1 MTISKSF
8 GGEAPRRPH
17 LVQDGKGGVA
27 GEVGDLR
34 SDVEIGFSVL
44 EGRTGSFPELQ
55 WVDGGAP
62 AAAGGDMVIKGA
74 DLVQGQEFA
83 SLTLGTGTAELVF
96 TALKPGTAGND
107 FTVELED
114 GGTAGSEVV
123 AKTGNAFLITIEAG
137 VSTADQIAT
146 AVNANAAYSDGYL
159 TCNGGGAGTPVVTAA
174 TAMAGGTGEGWT
186 CWVSGVECLPAN
198 TTGANG
204 GAALTETACTVTVP
218 DLTAETDARAA
229 GDIAAITVS
238 SDGVRT
244 QSVSAALA

>member
-17 LVQDGKGGVA
+17 LVSNGKGGVP
-27 GEVGDLR
+27 GEIGDLR
-34 SDVEIGFSVL
+34 SDIENGFSVL
-44 EGRTGSFPELQ
+44 EGRSGTFSELE
-55 WVDGGAP
+55 WVDGGHP
-62 AAAGGDMVIKGA
+62 AAAGGDIVLKGSNM
-74 DLVQGQEFA
+74 VQGQDFA
-83 SLTLGTGTAELVF
+83 ALTLGTGTAELVF

-107 FTVELED
+107 FTVAIAD
-114 GGTAGSEVV
+114 GGTAGSEAV
-123 AKTGNAFLITIEAG
+123 AKTGNAFVITVEAG

-146 AVNANAAYSDGYL
+146 AVNANAADSDGYL

-174 TAMAGGTGEGWT
+174 TALTGGTGEGWT

-218 DLTAETDARAA
+218 DLTAETDARAV
-229 GDIAAITVS
+229 GDLVAITFS
-238 SDGVRT
+238 SDGVRS
-244 QSVSAALA
+244 QSLTGVLA

>member
-34 SDVEIGFSVL
+34 SDVESGFSVL
-44 EGRTGSFPELQ
+44 EGRVGAFPELQ

-62 AAAGGDMVIKGA
+62 AAAGGDAVLKGA
-74 DLVQGQEFA
+74 NLIQGQDFA
-83 SLTLGTGTAELVF
+83 SLTLGIGTAELVF
-96 TALKPGTAGND
+96 TALKPGTPGNS

-114 GGTAGSEVV
+114 GGTAGAEVV
-123 AKTGNAFLITIEAG
+123 TKTANAFVITIEAG

-146 AVNANAAYSDGYL
+146 AVNANAADSDGYL
-159 TCNGGGAGTPVVTAA
+159 TCNGGGSGTPVVTAA
-174 TAMAGGTGEGWT
+174 TALSGGTGEGWT

-198 TTGANG
+198 TTGADG

-229 GDIAAITVS
+229 GDLAQITIS
-238 SDGVRT
+238 TDGVRT
-244 QSVSAALA
+244 QSLTAVLA

>member
-17 LVQDGKGGVA
+17 LVTNGKGGVA

-34 SDVEIGFSVL
+34 SDIEDGFSVL
-44 EGRTGSFPELQ
+44 EGRSGTFPELQ
-55 WVDGGAP
+55 WVDGGHP

-74 DLVQGQEFA
+74 NLVQGQAFA
-83 SLTLGTGTAELVF
+83 SLTLFTGTSELIF

-107 FTVELED
+107 YTIEIQD
-114 GGTAGSEVV
+114 TGSVSV
-123 AKTGNAFLITIEAG
+123 TLTGNALVITIDLG
-137 VSTADQIAT
+137 TSSADVIAT
-146 AVNANAAYSDGYL
+146 AVNADGADTDGII
-159 TCNGGGAGTPVVTAA
+159 TCNGGGAGVAQAVTAA
-174 TAMAGGTGEGWT
+174 TAMTGGTGEGWT

-218 DLTAETDARAA
+218 DLTAETDARAV
-229 GDIAAITVS
+229 GDLAAITIS
-238 SDGVRT
+238 SDAVRT
-244 QSVSAALA
+244 QSVTAVLA